1 MRSPRS
7 LTATSLLVVLLACV
21 ASILWLDVP
30 IARTCRQ
37 LDGRVRE
44 AFEWIT
50 LLGDATAQLVPAGAA
65 LLFFILV
72 KRCWERSLKA
82 LFVLSSVCASGLACL
97 AIKCVVGRT
106 RPSLLFQQGLYSFEG
121 FEVSARYL
129 SFPSGHTTTFTA
141 FVVALGLLFPRQ
153 RLVLWTTAAVIA
165 ASRVIVTAH
174 YLSDVLFGA
183 YLAAAATLYVKSR
196 VSGAAYGIFEGGL
209 PRPSAVSVRAPE
221 PAELEALKMETT
233 P

>member
-1 MRSPRS
+1 MQPPRL
-7 LTATSLLVVLLACV
+7 LTAVSLALALVACA

-72 KRCWERSLKA
+72 KKCWERSLKA
-82 LFVLSSVCASGLACL
+82 LFVFSSVCAAGLACL
-97 AIKCVVGRT
+97 AIKCAVGRT
-106 RPSLLFQQGLYSFEG
+106 RPSLLFRQGLYSFEV
-121 FEVSARYL
+121 FEVKARFL

-141 FVVALGLLFPRQ
+141 FAVALGLLFPRQ

-174 YLSDVLFGA
+174 YLSDVVFGA
-183 YLAAAATLYVKSR
+183 YLAILTTSFVKLRFEGS
-196 VSGAAYGIFEGGL
+196 AWGIFEHRL
-209 PRPSAVSVRAPE
+209 PRPASPYRVKTETAP
-221 PAELEALKMETT
+221 
-233 P
+233 